1 MDYAIALIRQNE
13 LLGELVGDADLTTPV
28 PACPGWNLSQLVR
41 HVGRGDR
48 WAAQIISDRVD
59 HYLDPR
65 TVRDG
70 KPPADPA
77 GFVPWLNESPRT
89 VLGAVD
95 DAGDQTPVWTFIGP
109 RPAEWWVRRRLH
121 ESTVHRADAAL
132 ALGLGYEL
140 EAPLAA
146 DCISEWLDLVA
157 ARTGGDG
164 PSPLEDGTTLHLH
177 ATDEGLGSA
186 GEWLLHGGPD
196 GVRWESGHAKGDC
209 AVRGPALE
217 LMLVVL
223 RRQPLDDAAGTR
235 LFGDRDVFTTWLDR
249 TGF

>member
-1 MDYAIALIRQNE
+1 VDYVSALLRQNK
-13 LLGELVGDADLTTPV
+13 LLGELVGDADATTPV

-59 HYLDPR
+59 HFLDPR

-77 GFVPWLNESPRT
+77 AFIPWLNESPRT
-89 VLGAVD
+89 VVDAVAQ
-95 DAGDQTPVWTFIGP
+95 AGEQTPVWTFLGP
-109 RPAEWWVRRRLH
+109 RPAAWWVRRRLH

-132 ALGLGYEL
+132 ALGVEYEL

-146 DCISEWLDLVA
+146 DGLSEWLDLVA
-157 ARTGGDG
+157 ARAGGDA
-164 PSPLEDGTTLHLH
+164 PPPLEDGTTLHLH
-177 ATDEGLGSA
+177 ATDDELGSA

-209 AVRGPALE
+209 AVRAPAVDL
-217 LMLVVL
+217 LLLVL
-223 RRQPLDDAAGTR
+223 RRRSLEDSQGVA
-235 LFGDRDVFTTWLDR
+235 LFGDENVLSTWLER